1 MQTDIL
7 ASRPRTDDG
16 QLLDQAGNNIG
27 RARIKAFLI
36 VPTAAAGSVV
46 FKDGGAS
53 GSTKMTINMLANSTN
68 SDYIIL
74 PGEGVLFQTNIYV
87 DVTSIASVM
96 VWYGYV
102 SCMATSGREEP
113 QRRLER
119 QGSGFLQRSQS
130 GQTGVEAPPARGRQ
144 QARLFLCKDDWDEE
158 KTHIREDS
166 QRPKQSD

>member
-7 ASRPRTDDG
+7 ASQPRTDDG

-36 VPTAAAGSVV
+36 VPTAAAGVVV

-96 VWYGYV
+96 VWYG
-102 SCMATSGREEP
+102 
-113 QRRLER
+113 
-119 QGSGFLQRSQS
+119 
-130 GQTGVEAPPARGRQ
+130 
-144 QARLFLCKDDWDEE
+144 
-158 KTHIREDS
+158 
-166 QRPKQSD
+166 